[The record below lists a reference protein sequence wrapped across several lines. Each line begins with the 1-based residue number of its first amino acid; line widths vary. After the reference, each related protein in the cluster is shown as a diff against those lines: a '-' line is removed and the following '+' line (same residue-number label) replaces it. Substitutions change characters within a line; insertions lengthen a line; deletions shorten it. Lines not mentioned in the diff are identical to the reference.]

1 MSRRGLASLMIAAT
15 YTLAGAASAQSG
27 SAAGPPLAVAV
38 GHAEVEAA
46 PDRAVVL
53 LQVRSTGKTAAEA
66 ARASAA
72 RSQQVLDAIRAKLG
86 PGDRAETV
94 SNRVEAVTVFDQG
107 KPPRITGWAAEHG
120 LRAVTAKTQ
129 DVGVLLDAVTSAA
142 DVSIDSVRFE
152 LADPATTEAKA
163 LRLAAQDARA
173 RAAAIADGL
182 GLTLGAVRSA
192 REMGAPGP
200 SPLGEMRMRASAD
213 AGSATSVVPPQLR
226 IAGDVEVSFE
236 LVSGPRS

>member
-1 MSRRGLASLMIAAT
+1 MSSRGLGSLIVAASCMLAA
-15 YTLAGAASAQSG
+15 AASAQSTVA
-27 SAAGPPLAVAV
+27 SGPPLAVAV

-46 PDRAVVL
+46 PDRAVVM
-53 LQVRSTGKTAAEA
+53 LQVRATGKTAAEA
-66 ARASAA
+66 SRAGAA
-72 RSQQVLDAIRAKLG
+72 RSQQVLDALRAKLG
-86 PGDRAETV
+86 PGDRAETA
-94 SNRVEAVTVFDQG
+94 SNRVEPILVFDAG
-107 KPPRITGWAAEHG
+107 KPPRTTGWAAEHG

-142 DVSIDSVRFE
+142 DVSIESVRFE
-152 LADPATTEAKA
+152 LADPAPAQAKA

-182 GLTLGAVRSA
+182 GLALGAVRSA

-200 SPLGEMRMRASAD
+200 APLGEMRMRASAD
-213 AGSATSVVPPQLR
+213 AGSSTPVLPPQLR